1 MLLPNNLT
9 AKSVDSLAGK
19 SRAIFRDM
27 GRAGEWNLML
37 YTGNPAS
44 SHILKKHIQALT
56 VEQLNANVVKNVA
69 TPLMFDKLGRLCGY
83 LSYKVFVENNLTA
96 KFVLSRDLSYFSFVC
111 HSGNR
116 GGHLSQI
123 KAEHVFEIPDSDG
136 IYVSQQSGKTAS
148 IDHPNNFVILPSSDE
163 DICPIK
169 LLKDYKRVAQQVNV
183 DLSKDFMF
191 RSRY

>member
-19 SRAIFRDM
+19 NRAIFRDM
-27 GRAGEWNLML
+27 GRAAEWNPML

-44 SHILKKHIQALT
+44 SHILKKHIQALN
-56 VEQLNANVVKNVA
+56 VEQLNANMVKNVA
-69 TPLMFDKLGRLCGY
+69 TPFMFDKLGRLCRY
-83 LSYKVFVENNLTA
+83 LSYKVSVENNLTA
-96 KFVLSRDLSYFSFVC
+96 KFVLSRDLSYVSFVC

-116 GGHLSQI
+116 GGHLSQ
-123 KAEHVFEIPDSDG
+123 KKTENLFEIPDSDG

-183 DLSKDFMF
+183 DLSKGFMF